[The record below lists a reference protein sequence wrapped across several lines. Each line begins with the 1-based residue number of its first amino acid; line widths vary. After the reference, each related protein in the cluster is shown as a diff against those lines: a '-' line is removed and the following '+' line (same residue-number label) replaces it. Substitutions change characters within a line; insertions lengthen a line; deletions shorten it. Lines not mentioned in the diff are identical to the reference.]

1 MGRRTERWAG
11 QLMRTRSVA
20 TLALA
25 LCSSAV
31 FCGET
36 PRTPSNAEV
45 DAELLEFLGS
55 MDGEDES
62 WQAYQEQRAARQRD
76 AAKAKPVVS
85 RPPTQQQQGEKK

>member
-1 MGRRTERWAG
+1 
-11 QLMRTRSVA
+11 MRARAVA

-25 LCSSAV
+25 LFSSAV
-31 FCGET
+31 FCGEA
-36 PRTPSNAEV
+36 PRAPSNAEV

-62 WQAYQEQRAARQRD
+62 WQAYQEQRAAQQRD

-85 RPPTQQQQGEKK
+85 RPPTETQQGGKK